1 MSVETVA
8 RRYSSALADVV
19 IKGGNTDAVRDELE
33 MWQKM
38 IGENESLM
46 QVFSNPSINQ
56 ESKEKVLNE
65 LIKKSNPTKTTA
77 NFLQILLKNGRL
89 SQLGGINE
97 RFDQVLDERN
107 GIVSASVTS
116 ARPLGEAEKAD
127 LLASLAKMTGK
138 QVKLNYNTD
147 ENIIGGVVTRIGS
160 VVYDGSVKTQLEN
173 LRQELVN
180 G

>member
-19 IKGGNTDAVRDELE
+19 IKSGGTEIVRDELKI
-33 MWQKM
+33 WQKM
-38 IGENESLM
+38 LGGNESLA
-46 QVFSNPSINQ
+46 QVFGNPSINQ
-56 ESKEKVLNE
+56 ESKEKILNE
-65 LIKKSNPTKTTA
+65 LIKKANPSKTTA

-89 SQLGGINE
+89 SELGEINE

-107 GIVSASVTS
+107 GIVSANVIS
-116 ARPLGEAEKAD
+116 ARPLGEAEKSE
-127 LLASLAKMTGK
+127 LQKSLAKMTGK

-173 LRQELVN
+173 LRQQMI
-180 G
+180 GS

>member
-19 IKGGNTDAVRDELE
+19 IKGGSTDVVRDELE

-46 QVFSNPSINQ
+46 QVFANPSINQ

-65 LIKKSNPTKTTA
+65 LIKKSNSSKTTA
-77 NFLQILLKNGRL
+77 NFLQILMKNGRL
-89 SQLGGINE
+89 SELGEINE

-107 GIVSASVTS
+107 GIVSASVIS
-116 ARPLGEAEKAD
+116 ARPLGDVEKSD

-173 LRQELVN
+173 LRQEMI
-180 G
+180 GR

>member
-19 IKGGNTDAVRDELE
+19 IKNGGTDIVRNELK

-38 IGENESLM
+38 IGENESLA
-46 QVFSNPSINQ
+46 QVFGNPSINQ
-56 ESKEKVLNE
+56 ESKEKVLNQ
-65 LIKKSNPTKTTA
+65 LIQKANPSKTTA
-77 NFLQILLKNGRL
+77 NFLQILLRNGRL
-89 SQLGGINE
+89 SELGEISE
-97 RFDQVLDERN
+97 KFDQVLDERS
-107 GIVSASVTS
+107 GIVSANVTS
-116 ARPLGEAEKAD
+116 ARPLGDAERAE
-127 LLASLAKMTGK
+127 LQASLAKMTGK

>member
-1 MSVETVA
+1 
-8 RRYSSALADVV
+8 
-19 IKGGNTDAVRDELE
+19 
-33 MWQKM
+33 M
-38 IGENESLM
+38 IGENESLAE
-46 QVFSNPSINQ
+46 VFSNPSVNQ
-56 ESKEKVLNE
+56 ESKEKVLGE
-65 LIKKSNPTKTTA
+65 LVKKTNPSKTTA
-77 NFLQILLKNGRL
+77 NFLQILLSNGRL
-89 SQLGGINE
+89 SELGEINE
-97 RFDQVLDERN
+97 RFDQVLDERS

-116 ARPLGEAEKAD
+116 ARPLGEAEKSE
-127 LLASLAKMTGK
+127 LQESLAKMTGK